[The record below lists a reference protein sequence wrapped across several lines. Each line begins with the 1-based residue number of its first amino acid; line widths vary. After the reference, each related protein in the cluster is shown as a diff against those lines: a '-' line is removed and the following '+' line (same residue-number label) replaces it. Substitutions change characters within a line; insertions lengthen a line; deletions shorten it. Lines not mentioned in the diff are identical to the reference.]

1 MSLIDWSIIAAY
13 LVWITWDGIRLTKKS
28 NELEGYLLASRSLPW
43 WAVGL
48 SVMATQLSAITMIGT
63 TGQGYAEGMQF
74 LQFYFALPI
83 AMIVL
88 SLTLVPF
95 FHNARV
101 FTAYEYLERRFDAK
115 TRTLTSALFL
125 VSRAMATGAVVSAP
139 AVFLS
144 VVLGV
149 SVTNLCLLMALPTAV
164 YTMFGGVQAVAWTD
178 VKQMV
183 IIVGGLLAAVVAL
196 VVGLPDGVG
205 LGDALSL
212 AGTVGRLQVFDFRFD
227 LTDRYTFWS
236 GTIAAFFLFC
246 SYFGTDQSQVQRY
259 LTAKSV
265 DEARTSLLMSA
276 YWKIPLQAL
285 VLLVGVLVFVF
296 FVFTPPPML
305 FNPAYDAAVRSSAQA
320 GAYAAA
326 ETRFQAGL
334 DAQREA
340 ATAFVRSRQAGAPTA
355 AETAAFSAAG
365 TDIQAARAEAVAVV
379 KAVSGDRTYN
389 DVNYVFPRF
398 ILSHLPVGLVGLLI
412 AAILAAAMSTIS
424 AELASLSTATIIDF
438 YRRWW
443 KAEASDGELLWM
455 SRLATGFWGLFAS
468 VVAIYAANLGSLI
481 EVVNRFGSYF
491 YGSLLGVFILALW
504 FPRVNGHGAF
514 VGLFGGMIA
523 VWLVAT
529 QTSIEF
535 LWLNIVGAAG
545 VCIVGVVISA
555 LTGGRPSPAA

>member
-1 MSLIDWSIIAAY
+1 
-13 LVWITWDGIRLTKKS
+13 
-28 NELEGYLLASRSLPW
+28 
-43 WAVGL
+43 
-48 SVMATQLSAITMIGT
+48 MATQLSAITMIGT

-125 VSRAMATGAVVSAP
+125 VSRAMATGAVISAP

-178 VKQMV
+178 VKQMG

-196 VVGLPDGVG
+196 VAGLPAEVG

-227 LTDRYTFWS
+227 LSDRYTFWS

-305 FNPAYDAAVRSSAQA
+305 FNSAYDAAVRSSAQA

-326 ETRFQAGL
+326 ETRFQAAL

-340 ATAFVRSRQAGAPTA
+340 ATAFVRSRQAGASTA

-365 TDIQAARAEAVAVV
+365 ADVQAARAEAVEVV
-379 KAVSGDRTYN
+379 KAVSGDRTYS

-455 SRLATGFWGLFAS
+455 SRLATGFWGIFAS
-468 VVAIYAANLGSLI
+468 IVAIYAANLGSLI

-545 VCIVGVVISA
+545 VCIVGVVVSA
-555 LTGGRPSPAA
+555 LTGGRRSPAA